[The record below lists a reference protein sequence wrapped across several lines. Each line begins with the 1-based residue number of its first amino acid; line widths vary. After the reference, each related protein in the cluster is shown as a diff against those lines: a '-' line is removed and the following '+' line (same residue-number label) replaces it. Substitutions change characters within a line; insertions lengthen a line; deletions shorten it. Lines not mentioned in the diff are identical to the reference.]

1 MEIRPATT
9 DDLDDLVASS
19 AALFAEDAA
28 TRDPLR
34 NANWPAAHGAHWCR
48 ELLADPQAL
57 VLVAL
62 VDESVAGHLIGIFA
76 EPSAMWTAAKA
87 ELVSM
92 YVRQDARGQGVG
104 GQLVDAFTGWAK
116 ERGASRL
123 HVTAYATNE
132 PALRL
137 YHSRGFAPQSIT
149 LATDL

>member
-9 DDLDDLVASS
+9 DDLDGLVASS

-34 NANWPAAHGAHWCR
+34 NASWPAAHGTQWCR
-48 ELLADPQAL
+48 DLLADPHAL
-57 VLVAL
+57 VLVA
-62 VDESVAGHLIGIFA
+62 VADGDVAGHLIGIFA

-92 YVRQDARGQGVG
+92 YVRRDARGRGVG
-104 GQLVDAFTGWAK
+104 GHLVDSFTSWAK

-137 YHSRGFAPQSIT
+137 YRSKGFASQSIT